1 MNLSKKNI
9 YFSIIKSL
17 ICNNFMNNNDSFL
30 LLGQTGVGKS
40 TLIKILSGNESC
52 KIGYGKKSETQ
63 NIQSYE
69 CCYEKFNF
77 NLIDTP
83 GYDDSNGKD
92 PQNYAHI
99 RQVLSSGKYKIKGI
113 ILLLSFLDARFGES
127 HRKGLEKIVN
137 LFPLDNFWDYIAIV
151 ITKTY
156 CDQDDDIE
164 ELKRK
169 NLQEYKKIFDVLIS
183 AFHKTKNI
191 KIVKFSS
198 IKKIFINS
206 RIKVNKIENVKD
218 LIDIFKKSIKLD
230 PFFHTMKTEEKMEKL
245 MIINKYDRSL
255 GDLYDVKFKVF
266 RYYNEKGKEVKVIS
280 RPINKTFIKQI
291 KKKEYDGEFQD
302 NCWKTTEISGY
313 VTAIAGVGTMAL
325 AFFCP
330 PAALA
335 ALAIGYIAEGVQLGS
350 LAVNGVKTAS
360 EYLSNKEFNEQKV
373 IEEIKIEEEENF

>member
-1 MNLSKKNI
+1 MS
-9 YFSIIKSL
+9 
-17 ICNNFMNNNDSFL
+17 NNDSFL

-52 KIGYGKKSETQ
+52 KIGHGKKSETQ

-83 GYDDSNGKD
+83 GYDDSNGND
-92 PQNYAHI
+92 PKNYAHI
-99 RQVLSSGKYKIKGI
+99 RQVLGSGKYKIKGI
-113 ILLLSFLDARFGES
+113 ILLLSFQEARFGES

-137 LFPLDNFWDYIAIV
+137 LFPLDNFWDYITVV

-164 ELKRK
+164 QLKK
-169 NLQEYKKIFDVLIS
+169 QNLKEYQEIFDVLIS

-198 IKKIFINS
+198 IKTVFIDS
-206 RIKVNKIENVKD
+206 RIKVNKIENIEN
-218 LIDIFKKSIKLD
+218 LIKILKKSIKLD
-230 PFFHTMKTEEKMEKL
+230 PFFHTMKTEEKTEKL
-245 MIINKYDRSL
+245 MIINKNDRNL
-255 GDLYDVKFKVF
+255 GDLYDVKYKVF

-280 RPINKTFIKQI
+280 RPIDKKFIKQI
-291 KKKEYDGEFQD
+291 KKNEYDGEFQE
-302 NCWKTTEISGY
+302 NCWKTTGISSGIG
-313 VTAIAGVGTMAL
+313 VVACVGTFAL

-330 PAALA
+330 PAAMA
-335 ALAIGYIAEGVQLGS
+335 ALAIEYIAAGVEVGS
-350 LAVNGVKTAS
+350 LAANGIKTAS
-360 EYLSNKEFNEQKV
+360 EYLSNKEFNEQTV
-373 IEEIKIEEEENF
+373 IDEIKIEEDNL